1 MQDAEGTQIPST
13 FTPQVTPCRLSSHTQ
28 SIVSIEVVQS
38 TKLHS
43 NVTPTAK
50 ESSPTPNLSM
60 RQSTPLP
67 TADNCT
73 IMGGMTETKHL
84 VFVEFMQARVPRLD
98 HLVPKFIAA
107 GIHNENN
114 FRFLAEW
121 PEGEIDHLL
130 MKDMD
135 LNTFQARQ
143 VRIAL
148 TTRPKTL

>member
-1 MQDAEGTQIPST
+1 
-13 FTPQVTPCRLSSHTQ
+13 
-28 SIVSIEVVQS
+28 
-38 TKLHS
+38 
-43 NVTPTAK
+43 
-50 ESSPTPNLSM
+50 
-60 RQSTPLP
+60 
-67 TADNCT
+67 
-73 IMGGMTETKHL
+73 MGGMTETKHL